1 MDDSLPFD
9 GWPLKIDQKTET
21 PARGAQV
28 VQALSAMLGRQAF
41 DAFQFDHQH
50 VFDKDIGVIFSHIL
64 ALVSNGEGSLGDG
77 LNTEEAQFF
86 QECALVNLLEETG
99 SKRVG
104 NLKNGAEYTLCQGIE
119 KSAFIGVHQRSISL
133 WFGQPKNLNKNQ
145 GTLMNADKRG
155 YFGRIYFSETIY

>member
-86 QECALVNLLEETG
+86 Q
-99 SKRVG
+99 
-104 NLKNGAEYTLCQGIE
+104 
-119 KSAFIGVHQRSISL
+119 
-133 WFGQPKNLNKNQ
+133 
-145 GTLMNADKRG
+145 
-155 YFGRIYFSETIY
+155 